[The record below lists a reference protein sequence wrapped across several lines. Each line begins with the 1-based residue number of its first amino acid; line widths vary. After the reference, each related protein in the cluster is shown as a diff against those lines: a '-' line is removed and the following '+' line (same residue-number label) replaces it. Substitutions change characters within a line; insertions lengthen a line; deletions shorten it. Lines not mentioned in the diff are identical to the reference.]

1 MLTAC
6 LYIGVV
12 MTTNN
17 KFRGGSLKKV
27 WLNRYPADV
36 AAEINPDRYQ
46 SLVDM
51 FEQATARYADQPA
64 FVNMGEVMTFRKLEE
79 RSRAFAAYLQQGLGL
94 QKGDRVA
101 LMMPNLLQY
110 PVALFG
116 ILRAGMVVV
125 NVNPLYTPR
134 ELEHQ
139 LNDSGASAIVIVSN
153 FAHTLEKVVDKTQVK
168 HVILTRMGDQLSAA
182 KGTLVNFVVK
192 YVKRLVPKYHLPD
205 AISFRSAL
213 QHGYRLQY
221 VKPEILNADL
231 AFLQYTGG
239 TTGVAKGA
247 MLTHRNMLANLEQV
261 RAAYSPL
268 LFERKELV
276 VTALPLYHI
285 FALTM
290 NCLLFIEL
298 GGQNLLITNP
308 RDIPGLVKELAKYPF
323 TAMTGVN
330 TLFNA
335 LLNNKEFQQLD
346 FSSLHLSAGG
356 GMPVQHV
363 VAERWQKLTGRFL
376 LEGYGLTECA
386 PLVSA
391 NPHDMDYHSG
401 SIGLPVPS
409 TEVKMIDDEGEE
421 VPPGEPGE
429 LCVKGPQVMLGY
441 WQRPDATDEILQDG
455 WLRTGDIAVMDEEG
469 FMRIVDR
476 KKDMILVSGFNVY
489 PNEIEDVVMQHSGVL
504 EVAAVGVPSGASGE
518 AVKIF
523 VVKKDAS
530 LTEEALVVFCRRHLT
545 GYKIPKLVEF
555 REELP
560 KSNVGKILR
569 RELRDESVSKGNNKA

>member
-1 MLTAC
+1 ME
-6 LYIGVV
+6 
-12 MTTNN
+12 
-17 KFRGGSLKKV
+17 KV
-27 WLNRYPADV
+27 WLKRYPADV
-36 AAEINPDRYQ
+36 PAEIDPDRYS
-46 SLVDM
+46 SLVEM
-51 FEQATARYADQPA
+51 FENAALRYADQPA
-64 FVNMGEVMTFRKLEE
+64 FINMGEVMTFRKLEE

-110 PVALFG
+110 PIALFG

-139 LNDSGASAIVIVSN
+139 LNDSGAAAIVIVSN
-153 FAHTLEKVVDKTQVK
+153 FAHTLEKIVFKTQVK
-168 HVILTRMGDQLSAA
+168 HVILTRMGDQLSTA

-192 YVKRLVPKYHLPD
+192 YIKRLVPKYYLPD
-205 AISFRSAL
+205 AISFRTAL
-213 QHGYRLQY
+213 QKGRRMQY
-221 VKPEILNADL
+221 VKPDVINTDM

-247 MLTHRNMLANLEQV
+247 MLTHRNMQSNLEQAK
-261 RAAYSPL
+261 AAYAPL
-268 LFERKELV
+268 LQPGHELV

-298 GGQNLLITNP
+298 GGRSLLITNP
-308 RDIPGLVKELAKYPF
+308 RDIPGMVKELSRYPF

-335 LLNNKEFQQLD
+335 LLNNEEFTKLD
-346 FSSLHLSAGG
+346 FSTLRLSVGG
-356 GMPVQHV
+356 GMPVQKA
-363 VAERWQKLTGRFL
+363 VAEKWGKLTGKHL
-376 LEGYGLTECA
+376 LEGYGLTECS
-386 PLVSA
+386 PLVTG
-391 NPHDMDYHSG
+391 NPYDLKHYSG

-409 TEVKMIDDEGEE
+409 TDVRLVDDEGND
-421 VPPGEPGE
+421 VAMGEPGE
-429 LCVKGPQVMLGY
+429 LWVRGPQVMLGY
-441 WQRPDATDEILQDG
+441 WQRPEATDEVLKDG
-455 WLRTGDIAVMDEEG
+455 WLATGDIATLDEQG
-469 FMRIVDR
+469 FLRIVDR

-489 PNEIEDVVMQHSGVL
+489 PNEIEDVVALHAKVL
-504 EVAAVGVPSGASGE
+504 ESAAVGVPNEVSGE
-518 AVKIF
+518 TVKLF

-530 LTEEALVVFCRRHLT
+530 LTQEELLTHCRRYLT
-545 GYKIPKLVEF
+545 GYKVPKIVEF
-555 REELP
+555 RDELP

-569 RELRDESVSKGNNKA
+569 RELRDDQIKAKTSEQNAA

>member
-1 MLTAC
+1 M
-6 LYIGVV
+6 
-12 MTTNN
+12 
-17 KFRGGSLKKV
+17 KKV

-36 AAEINPDRYQ
+36 PAQINPDRYH
-46 SLVDM
+46 SLVDL
-51 FEQATARYADQPA
+51 FEQSCTRFADQPA
-64 FVNMGEVMTFRKLEE
+64 FTNMGEVMTFRKLEE
-79 RSRAFAAYLQQGLGL
+79 RSRAFAAWLQQGLGL

-116 ILRAGMVVV
+116 ILRAGMIVV

-168 HVILTRMGDQLSAA
+168 HVILTRMGDQLSTA

-205 AISFRSAL
+205 AISFRRAL
-213 QHGYRLQY
+213 HNGYRMQY
-221 VKPEILNADL
+221 IKPEVTPDDL

-261 RAAYSPL
+261 LGTYGPL
-268 LFERKELV
+268 LHRGKELV
-276 VTALPLYHI
+276 ITALPLYHI

-298 GGQNLLITNP
+298 GGQNVLITNP
-308 RDIPGLVKELAKYPF
+308 RDIPGLVKELGKYPF

-335 LLNNKEFQQLD
+335 LLNNKDFHKLD

-356 GMPVQHV
+356 GMPVHQA
-363 VAERWQKLTGRFL
+363 VAERWEKLTGQFL
-376 LEGYGLTECA
+376 LEGYGLTECS
-386 PLVSA
+386 PLVSV
-391 NPHDMDYHSG
+391 NPHDIDYHSG

-409 TEVKMIDDEGEE
+409 TEVKLIDDDGNE
-421 VPPGEPGE
+421 VAPGEPGE
-429 LCVKGPQVMLGY
+429 LCIKGPQVMLGY

-455 WLRTGDIAVMDEEG
+455 WLRSGDVAVMDEEG
-469 FMRIVDR
+469 FLRIVDR

-489 PNEIEDVVMQHSGVL
+489 PNEIEDVVMQHSGVQ
-504 EVAAVGVPSGASGE
+504 EVAAVGIPSEASGE
-518 AVKIF
+518 LVKIF
-523 VVKKDAS
+523 VVKKEAS
-530 LTEEALVVFCRRHLT
+530 LTEEALITFCRRHLT
-545 GYKIPKLVEF
+545 GYKVPKQVEF
-555 REELP
+555 RTELP

-569 RELRDESVSKGNNKA
+569 RELRDEVRRAGDNTA